1 MLGTASSPDVY
12 PNSSPLFDGEEAST
26 DSDQVEPKETPDD
39 TQLEE

>member
-12 PNSSPLFDGEEAST
+12 ANSRPLFDGEEAST
-26 DSDQVEPKETPDD
+26 DSDQAVSKETPDD